1 MTVDHQAAPSK
12 DELVAAYKTILRSYI
27 DLRPSG
33 IRLKIAEA
41 LGKHKSFV
49 SQITNPS
56 YKVPLPA
63 RHVGTIFEICHFS
76 PEERQTFLAAYRA
89 AHPNQS
95 RSVRENARSGS
106 TRVLHI
112 PVPAFDDAET
122 QRDVEE
128 TIRQFANRVIGLA
141 LRGGDRR

>member
-1 MTVDHQAAPSK
+1 MAVEAGSGRAK

-49 SQITNPS
+49 SQITNPT

-95 RSVRENARSGS
+95 RSVRENNPSGS
-106 TRVLHI
+106 THVLHI
-112 PVPAFDDAET
+112 QVPAFGDSET
-122 QRDVEE
+122 QREVEE

-141 LRGGDRR
+141 LRGDGRR

>member
-1 MTVDHQAAPSK
+1 MALDDEAGPSK
-12 DELVAAYKTILRSYI
+12 EELVAAYKTILRSYI

-49 SQITNPS
+49 SQITNPA

-95 RSVRENARSGS
+95 RWVKETVRSGA
-106 TRVLHI
+106 THVLHI
-112 PVPAFDDAET
+112 PVPAFGDAET
-122 QRDVEE
+122 QREVEE

-141 LRGGDRR
+141 LRGDRRR